1 MVQPVTQPTGV
12 RNLARTGTDEN
23 MDNGQSLTWRT
34 VSSSSLSSSPTTH
47 KKSYGIAPHKFHGQK
62 SSSNATSPTKRDR
75 PTPKQELAVT
85 TRVQERASTAE
96 LHQKKQLHLSQLATK
111 RAAFKS
117 LTELARWPVQD
128 QAMDHLDRLLRPLQ
142 PQTQQQLPTTNT
154 KQSQPLTA
162 VHDAADGD
170 SDAATNLETMTST
183 AKTTLSIDTNNSSD
197 DESPSSS
204 SEISSS
210 SLSSTANAQLNTKR
224 QMRQLETSPAK
235 SQLKASLRQEF
246 LRDRDT
252 LALVDQDAL
261 WNMEPRIFSTEKAQG
276 KRRYLVGH
284 FGRIMDH
291 YWRKMDPKH
300 LYEIIREGVPCR
312 LFFDM
317 EYSIPDNP
325 ELARD
330 HNTSDLLLEEF
341 RYELAEELQ
350 AEFGSHL
357 QRSLQAADIIDLD
370 SSSDTKF
377 SRHWIVHLPGGYLF
391 PDAVAVGRFVRRL
404 IGRLAD
410 DIGTGQLQTRRPV
423 LAQYLF
429 VHTKPRKGEG
439 SQKQQQQHQQQP
451 VTPFVDLGV
460 YTRNRLFRVLGSS
473 KFGKT
478 TPLQISKVNQ
488 FPLYVP
494 KNHQQSNNEN
504 ETRNSNNNIDDS
516 DRPQSPTSSQL
527 SWDDFVAANDWT
539 YHAIAMAQTMI
550 IPLGGM
556 AKSATSKDVKVLMV
570 PDLNGTFGGDT
581 GTILPGSRSNTQH
594 PKRVVLRYP
603 QQPSRAAIL
612 HPGGLSSAREST
624 TPLPTLDEYVMT
636 VLATRG
642 GVRGVIRAWSK
653 DDCVRTSGSTRRG
666 SFTYQLCRNR
676 WCELVGRPHKSNNI
690 YWTIDLELW
699 TCIQG
704 CHDPDCHGRG
714 RPMEIPRNVAT
725 ILEEEYQKW
734 QDEEFERALLT
745 LDLDDIAA
753 GRDSSNNNDSD
764 SDQTNTAASNTVE
777 KSELDNETFHETKVI
792 SNSVEADSEKGNNQG
807 DSSVILSDD
816 ALLDAIFL
824 NPDLFP

>member
-1 MVQPVTQPTGV
+1 MVQPGTQHKAVG
-12 RNLARTGTDEN
+12 NLARTGTDEN
-23 MDNGQSLTWRT
+23 RDNGQSLPWRT
-34 VSSSSLSSSPTTH
+34 SSSSSPTTH
-47 KKSYGIAPHKFHGQK
+47 KKSHGIAPRRFHGQY
-62 SSSNATSPTKRDR
+62 SSSNSTSPTKRDR
-75 PTPKQELAVT
+75 LAPKKQELAVT
-85 TRVQERASTAE
+85 QRVQERASTAE

-111 RAAFKS
+111 RAAYKS

-142 PQTQQQLPTTNT
+142 PQTQPQLPTTNT
-154 KQSQPLTA
+154 QPIQPLTA
-162 VHDAADGD
+162 VHDAADGV
-170 SDAATNLETMTST
+170 SDDVSNLET
-183 AKTTLSIDTNNSSD
+183 TTTYTNFSIDTNHSSD
-197 DESPSSS
+197 NEFPSSS
-204 SEISSS
+204 SSELSSS
-210 SLSSTANAQLNTKR
+210 SLSSTTNDQVHTKR

-235 SQLKASLRQEF
+235 SQLKASLRHEF

-252 LALVDQDAL
+252 LALVEQDPL
-261 WNMEPRIFSTEKAQG
+261 WNMEPRIFSTEKSHG

-330 HNTSDLLLEEF
+330 SNTSESLLEEF

-350 AEFGSHL
+350 SQFGSHL
-357 QRSLQAADIIDLD
+357 PRSLQATDIIDLD

-410 DIGTGQLQTRRPV
+410 EIGFGKLQTRRPV

-429 VHTKPRKGEG
+429 VHNKPRKGEG
-439 SQKQQQQHQQQP
+439 SQQQQHQP

-494 KNHQQSNNEN
+494 KNHHQSNVEN
-504 ETRNSNNNIDDS
+504 ETRNRNNVDDDIDQ
-516 DRPQSPTSSQL
+516 PLSPTSSQL

-556 AKSATSKDVKVLMV
+556 SKSATSKDVKVLTV

-581 GTILPGSRSNTQH
+581 GTILPGTRNSAQQA
-594 PKRVVLRYP
+594 KRVVLRYP

-612 HPGGLSSAREST
+612 HPGGLNNSAREST

-642 GVRGVIRAWSK
+642 GVQGVIRAWSK
-653 DDCVRTSGSTRRG
+653 DDSARTSGSTRRG

-690 YWTIDLELW
+690 YWTIDLESW

-725 ILEEEYQKW
+725 TLEEEYQKW

-745 LDLDDIAA
+745 LDLEDIVA
-753 GRDSSNNNDSD
+753 GRESSSNNNDSNIH
-764 SDQTNTAASNTVE
+764 QTNTAASNTGA
-777 KSELDNETFHETKVI
+777 KSEIDKETLPETVF
-792 SNSVEADSEKGNNQG
+792 SNLVKAESEKANNEG

-816 ALLDAIFL
+816 ALLDAISL